1 MNCWKT
7 INLMKDYGAVRIILT
22 AVCFMILVF
31 ISTFLAF
38 ELLRPGTSLSDEYV
52 SLFGGLLVVIYLY
65 IKSSMSCQ
73 SSAKKEK

>member
-1 MNCWKT
+1 
-7 INLMKDYGAVRIILT
+7 MKDYGAVRIILT

-52 SLFGGLLVVIYLY
+52 PLFGGLLVVILFVHKV
-65 IKSSMSCQ
+65 IHVP
-73 SSAKKEK
+73 